1 MAPQETIRDSI
12 FWVELD
18 RIKPNPYQPRR
29 EFDQLRLQEL
39 ADSIRMY
46 GLLQPLTV
54 TRTEIPLEDGGLRV
68 EYELIAGERRL
79 RASKLAGLAQIPVII
94 RTGEE
99 SDLLKL
105 ELAIIENLQRED
117 LNPVDRARAFDR
129 LNKEFKFT
137 LTEIGRKLGRSRE
150 YVSNTV
156 RLLQLPEHVLTYVA
170 EGKLTEG
177 HTRPLLM
184 LGNRPDEQR
193 TLAEEIVLKKLTVRE
208 TEAVARRIAQDKV
221 TERYKINPEI
231 LALERQLTEHLGT
244 RVQIEPRPVGGRV
257 VISYFSAEELGT
269 LLASLRLEEEAQ
281 LESDV
286 FAGDALA
293 VTQEDNR
300 SGLVEE
306 LLADTVP
313 LEIATVDDAILSD
326 DLSEVFSPEAVPQT
340 DERMFLAA
348 DGTLSEPIESVD
360 ESVITDVVKSDVG
373 GYTAENVDVMDVPA
387 PVLVDNVLVEDTVL
401 NEVAE
406 VMQERVLAENRPIHE
421 EVVPLS
427 FSTRDEMAL
436 LDDRSKDERSEDED
450 LYTVRNFS
458 I

>member
-1 MAPQETIRDSI
+1 MVTTRMSQQEVIRDSI

-54 TRTEIPLEDGGLRV
+54 TRKEIPLEDGGLRV

-94 RTGEE
+94 RSGEE

-117 LNPVDRARAFDR
+117 LNPIDRARAFDR
-129 LNKEFKFT
+129 LNKEFNFT
-137 LTEIGRKLGRSRE
+137 LTEIGKKLGRSRE

-156 RLLQLPEHVLTYVA
+156 RLLQLPDHVQVYVA

-184 LGNRPDEQR
+184 LTNKPDEQR

-208 TEAVARRIAQDKV
+208 TEAVARRIAQDRV
-221 TERYKINPEI
+221 TERYRIDPEI
-231 LALERQLTEHLGT
+231 LALERQLTQHLGT

-257 VISYFSAEELGT
+257 VISYFSPEDLGA
-269 LLASLRLEEEAQ
+269 LLASLKMEQEAE
-281 LESDV
+281 LGSEL
-286 FAGDALA
+286 FAGDQNA
-293 VTQEDNR
+293 
-300 SGLVEE
+300 VEE
-306 LLADTVP
+306 ERGDTVAEILADTVP
-313 LEIATVDDAILSD
+313 FEIATVDESD
-326 DLSEVFSPEAVPQT
+326 TGEANIEGSDIIVSPEAVEQVDTHTVDVSP
-340 DERMFLAA
+340 F
-348 DGTLSEPIESVD
+348 SEQVPSDIAR
-360 ESVITDVVKSDVG
+360 DVVGSDVG
-373 GYTAENVDVMDVPA
+373 DRTSASLEGIETLVPLAHVTSEVTSEGVVPGTRPLPEESTAPTDV
-387 PVLVDNVLVEDTVL
+387 L
-401 NEVAE
+401 
-406 VMQERVLAENRPIHE
+406 RE
-421 EVVPLS
+421 EV
-427 FSTRDEMAL
+427 AL
-436 LDDRSKDERSEDED
+436 LDDRSKDERGDDED
-450 LYTVRNFS
+450 LYAVKNFT